1 MSVWV
6 LICTV
11 YLTLSLV
18 RTASYRLL
26 HDCETESS
34 DAEIKI
40 KNTVEKENLASLAAR
55 LETVFFLHHRYDA
68 QSIKES

>member
-1 MSVWV
+1 MGACMYCISDPFSCPYSE
-6 LICTV
+6 L
-11 YLTLSLV
+11 
-18 RTASYRLL
+18 YRLL

-40 KNTVEKENLASLAAR
+40 KNTVEKENLASLTAR